1 MHHRFRAA
9 LTAGALLLSA
19 SSAAMAQGASVERG
33 RYLATL
39 GGCSHCHTPGH
50 FLGKP
55 DMARALG
62 GSDVGF
68 GIPNLGVFVGSN
80 LTPDKETGL
89 GGWTDA
95 ELATVLRTGVR
106 PDGRILAPSM
116 PWRDY
121 AALSEADMSALVAY
135 LRSLKPVA
143 NKVPGPF
150 GPQEKPSVLVMTIV
164 PPGTP
169 VGGGK
174 P

>member
-1 MHHRFRAA
+1 MRDRFRAVLA
-9 LTAGALLLSA
+9 AGALLLSLGT
-19 SSAAMAQGASVERG
+19 SAMAQGQVERG

-55 DMARALG
+55 DLARYLG

-68 GIPNLGVFVGSN
+68 GIPNLGVFVGPN
-80 LTPDKETGL
+80 LTPDKESGL

-95 ELATVLRTGVR
+95 QVATVMRTGVR

-121 AALSEADMSALVAY
+121 AALSDADMSALVAY
-135 LRSLKPVA
+135 LRSLKTVA

-169 VGGGK
+169 IGGGK